1 MYYIAII
8 GFTAAICSTFALL
21 PQVIRV
27 WKTRET
33 DQLSGGAFLL
43 MFVGT
48 ILWFTYGILREDI
61 VIISANSITLLFIA
75 YIIVVKAKNT
85 YPFHQQGR
93 SG

>member
-8 GFTAAICSTFALL
+8 GFTAAICST
-21 PQVIRV
+21 
-27 WKTRET
+27 
-33 DQLSGGAFLL
+33 LSGGAFLL

-48 ILWFTYGILREDI
+48 ILWLTYGILREDI

-85 YPFHQQGR
+85 YPFHQQER

>member
-1 MYYIAII
+1 
-8 GFTAAICSTFALL
+8 
-21 PQVIRV
+21 
-27 WKTRET
+27 
-33 DQLSGGAFLL
+33 

-85 YPFHQQGR
+85 YPFHQQE
-93 SG
+93 